1 MELSNTHRLGL
12 PLLHAGQAQKEIW
25 HNEALALLDL
35 VVQPVVRS
43 IGDAAPPEAPE
54 LGQCHVVGPDAQAEW
69 AGRERMIAGWTAAGW
84 RFVEPVEG
92 MQVVMAETMIP
103 ACYVEGAWR
112 IGIVP
117 ASELWVSGRKVVGQQ
132 GAAVAVPSGGMVIDD
147 EARAAISSIISALT
161 EHGLIAASTA

>member
-1 MELSNTHRLGL
+1 MR
-12 PLLHAGQAQKEIW
+12 HAGQAQKEIW

-35 VVQPVVRS
+35 VVQPVVQS

-69 AGRERMIAGWTAAGW
+69 VGRERTIAGWTAAGW
-84 RFVEPVEG
+84 RFVEPAEG

>member
-35 VVQPVVRS
+35 MVQPVIQS
-43 IGDAAPPEAPE
+43 IGEAAPPEAPQ
-54 LGQCHVVGPDAQAEW
+54 LGECHIVGTEAQAEW
-69 AGRERMIAGWTAAGW
+69 AGHEHAIAGWTASGW
-84 RFVEPVEG
+84 RFVKPVGG
-92 MQVVMAETMIP
+92 MHVVMAGTMVP
-103 ACYVEGAWR
+103 AGFVEGEWR

-117 ASELWVSGRKVVGQQ
+117 ASELWVSGQKVGGRQ
-132 GAAVAVPSGGMVIDD
+132 ADAVAVPSGGTVIDD
-147 EARAAISSIISALT
+147 KARTAISSIISALT